1 MTLGK
6 KISLG
11 FASLIA
17 ISALLGAMALFNM
30 KSVES
35 SAQQLATEFIPETE
49 LSSILG
55 DTIAKVQ
62 LAVRSYGLSSDPSY
76 IEAARKGLQSV
87 HTQLQAAQTLA
98 DQHPGLVS
106 LRERLPAFGKS
117 LKTYED
123 LVAQTEL
130 KSNEILAGRDK
141 LVKTATSFISSID
154 KLIVSQNEKL
164 EKEINAV
171 TEVPQLQVRQQKI
184 ILAYDIR
191 GKGNAARILFFKSQA
206 LRDSKII
213 EDGLNEFEGMDKRFE
228 QLFGML
234 KSQDDV
240 AELKSVQADAHSYRD
255 TMKAIQSDNLDMA
268 EIAKKRVVAAE
279 SLQQLTDEIV
289 SSGMKRTEVASTA
302 SSVRLATASWILIVG
317 LIVALGV
324 GIVVATL
331 IIRGTTKVLS
341 LVATS
346 LADGSNQIASASG
359 QVSSASQSLA
369 EGASEQAASLEE
381 TSSSLEEM
389 SSMTMRNA
397 ESADKVN
404 ELGREA
410 RLAAENG
417 AKDMT
422 DMIAAMAAIKQSSDD
437 IAKIIKTIDEIAFQT
452 NILALNAAVEAAR
465 AGEAGMGFAVVAEE
479 VRNLA
484 QRSAQAAKETATKIE
499 GAITKTA
506 SGVQISAKVAKGL
519 QEIVVKAQQVDTLAA
534 EVASASKEQSQ
545 GIAQVNTA
553 IGQMDKVTQSNA
565 ANAEE
570 SAAAAEELSAQ
581 AETLKDSVGQLL
593 RLIDGE
599 SHNRTPATNKHQQ
612 ATTAKTEAFTGSHA
626 MPNDNSKTNEARAI
640 GKGKSKIALVA
651 DRKPKRDELPMDG
664 DFKEF

>member
-1 MTLGK
+1 
-6 KISLG
+6 
-11 FASLIA
+11 
-17 ISALLGAMALFNM
+17 
-30 KSVES
+30 
-35 SAQQLATEFIPETE
+35 
-49 LSSILG
+49 
-55 DTIAKVQ
+55 
-62 LAVRSYGLSSDPSY
+62 
-76 IEAARKGLQSV
+76 
-87 HTQLQAAQTLA
+87 
-98 DQHPGLVS
+98 
-106 LRERLPAFGKS
+106 
-117 LKTYED
+117 
-123 LVAQTEL
+123 
-130 KSNEILAGRDK
+130 
-141 LVKTATSFISSID
+141 
-154 KLIVSQNEKL
+154 
-164 EKEINAV
+164 
-171 TEVPQLQVRQQKI
+171 
-184 ILAYDIR
+184 
-191 GKGNAARILFFKSQA
+191 
-206 LRDSKII
+206 
-213 EDGLNEFEGMDKRFE
+213 
-228 QLFGML
+228 
-234 KSQDDV
+234 
-240 AELKSVQADAHSYRD
+240 
-255 TMKAIQSDNLDMA
+255 
-268 EIAKKRVVAAE
+268 
-279 SLQQLTDEIV
+279 
-289 SSGMKRTEVASTA
+289 MKRTEVASTA
-302 SSVRLATASWILIVG
+302 SSLRLATASWILIVG